1 MAQVNVP
8 TETSSAGT
16 SGAAATVAIPGA
28 ASSANTH
35 TSTSLYVGDLND
47 SVTDA
52 QLFDVFSQVGHV
64 ISVHVC
70 LDVNTGRSL
79 GYAYVNFSNPGDAA
93 SALEMLNF
101 TPLNGKP
108 MRIMYSNRD
117 PSLRKSGTA
126 NIFIKNLDKA
136 IDHKALH
143 DTFSAFGHVISC
155 KLATDLSGQSKGY
168 GFVQFEKEEEAQNA
182 IEKLNGMCLNDK
194 AVYVGPFLRK
204 QERENTVNKTK
215 FNNVFVKN
223 FSESTTEDVL
233 TEVFGEFGKITSAV
247 VMRDKDGKSK
257 CFGFVNFENPNDA
270 VRAIE
275 ELNGKEI
282 DEKEWYVQKAQ
293 KKSER
298 ELELKEGFDQNKNNK
313 AMVYKR
319 HGLNLYLKNLDFSI
333 DDERLKE
340 LFSEF
345 GTITSCKVMR
355 DQDGA
360 SRGSGFVAFSTAGE
374 ASQALTE
381 MNGKLIGSK
390 HLYVA
395 LAQSKEERRAQL
407 QAQFAQIRPVVTPAP
422 AAPRMPIF
430 PHGLRQQLFYG
441 QGPPAFVPP
450 QAGFVFEQFAANMGP
465 GGAPLPNFFVPLQGQ
480 RPQRPG
486 HRLGGIGT
494 GQPLQPIPMTFGQ
507 MLPRGLPS
515 HYPSMRNGHYG
526 PTSNFVGGMPSLA
539 RLRACLSQTC
549 LRHFHFLQVH

>member
-35 TSTSLYVGDLND
+35 PSTSLYVGDLND

-108 MRIMYSNRD
+108 IRIMYSNRD

-155 KLATDLSGQSKGY
+155 KLATDLSGQSK
-168 GFVQFEKEEEAQNA
+168 
-182 IEKLNGMCLNDK
+182 
-194 AVYVGPFLRK
+194 
-204 QERENTVNKTK
+204 
-215 FNNVFVKN
+215 
-223 FSESTTEDVL
+223 ESTTEDVL
-233 TEVFGEFGKITSAV
+233 TEVFGEFGKITSAL
-247 VMRDKDGKSK
+247 VMRDRDGKSK

-313 AMVYKR
+313 AM
-319 HGLNLYLKNLDFSI
+319 
-333 DDERLKE
+333 
-340 LFSEF
+340 
-345 GTITSCKVMR
+345 VMR

-407 QAQFAQIRPVVTPAP
+407 QAQFAQIRPVVMPAP

-450 QAGFVFEQFAANMGP
+450 QEFYALADI
-465 GGAPLPNFFVPLQGQ
+465 GGSMVVLFLHMLKWMQLQRNLVTPIVAP
-480 RPQRPG
+480 
-486 HRLGGIGT
+486 
-494 GQPLQPIPMTFGQ
+494 
-507 MLPRGLPS
+507 
-515 HYPSMRNGHYG
+515 
-526 PTSNFVGGMPSLA
+526 
-539 RLRACLSQTC
+539 
-549 LRHFHFLQVH
+549 